1 MIGATGLGLMTGS
14 VAMVLSPLV
23 VGLLAAFIAYGR
35 RRVAPHKE
43 R

>member
-14 VAMVLSPLV
+14 VVMVLSRLV

-35 RRVAPHKE
+35 WRVAPHKE